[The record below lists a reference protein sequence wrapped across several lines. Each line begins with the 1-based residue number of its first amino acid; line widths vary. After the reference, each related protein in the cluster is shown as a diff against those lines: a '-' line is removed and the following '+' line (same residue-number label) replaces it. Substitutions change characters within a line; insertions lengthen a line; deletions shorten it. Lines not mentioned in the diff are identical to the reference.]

1 MDANIEI
8 GFAVGKI
15 IGVSNKMLDLLMK
28 GDKEARKA
36 YVQLMEILFPWLV
49 KCLLERIDE
58 ALFAY
63 EFWWRRTVA
72 VEKSM
77 AHKI

>member
-15 IGVSNKMLDLLMK
+15 IDVSNKMDLLMK

-36 YVQLMEILFPWLV
+36 YVLLMEIRFPWLV

-58 ALFAY
+58 ALFATSFGG
-63 EFWWRRTVA
+63 E
-72 VEKSM
+72 ELSPS
-77 AHKI
+77 INL